1 LSRCQ
6 IGSNIDFDPYDT
18 SPGSPE
24 RKWLFNKDGKAI
36 WKGNIFD
43 CPIPKNCMVGQ
54 CVVQMQVHH
63 IVPLIVIKIERYIS

>member
-1 LSRCQ
+1 MSRCQ

-54 CVVQMQVHH
+54 CSANASTPHSPINCH
-63 IVPLIVIKIERYIS
+63 